1 MERVLGDGC
10 LGGHPPTFVPAANAI
25 SGWRLSERC
34 RNAKW
39 LESTGES
46 QLAQPTARR
55 EKFEPVGQGDSHWPA
70 SYYQDRQ
77 LHCWRSSRGRLS
89 RPDSRP
95 NFLVSLATE
104 DEKIPRP
111 QWYFFAACTSSVIT
125 DFMPHDVRNKSFPS
139 SALRVLSNKS
149 FLL

>member
-46 QLAQPTARR
+46 QLAQPAARR

-77 LHCWRSSRGRLS
+77 LHCWRSSRGRLPVFDRVIQALQLAKFTKQECPKKS
-89 RPDSRP
+89 GYVS
-95 NFLVSLATE
+95 VSLFCHTMLHRWWIAT
-104 DEKIPRP
+104 
-111 QWYFFAACTSSVIT
+111 Y
-125 DFMPHDVRNKSFPS
+125 
-139 SALRVLSNKS
+139 
-149 FLL
+149 